1 MFSSI
6 RNRLLITL
14 ILTIIIVGVIS
25 LIKSYQD
32 ARYEV
37 QELFDAQLAQ
47 SARTIQAQVLHELSN
62 IDPDTFQKL
71 LESQAKIPP
80 LHEKNNQYD
89 EDNAENE
96 ITPYGHEYE
105 RKIAFQVWDKNKK
118 IIIHSVVSPL
128 TPLAAYSLKTL
139 QPGYTD
145 EILANTKWRVFTL
158 MEAKRHYVIQVGEQ
172 YEVRDELT
180 GKISRRLVMPSLIS
194 LPILALMIWIGIGR
208 GLAPLFKVTREVS
221 LRAPD
226 YLEPIVMGKIPTEI
240 RPLALALN
248 QLLSRLKEA
257 LEKERRFTDDAA
269 HELRTPL
276 AALKT
281 QAQVALKSTNAEELH
296 KALQQIVLSVD
307 RANHMVQQMLTLA
320 RYSHEQQSLSFTKI
334 SLYKVSEEVLAQQT
348 PKALEKNIELSLEG
362 PERAFIDGEQTILS
376 ILLNNLIDN
385 AIKYSPQG
393 SKIDVNIIQVNS
405 HIRWQIADEGP
416 GIKQELQHRVFDRFY
431 RITGNGTNGSGL
443 GLAIAQQCAGILKA
457 EIMIDNV
464 TEQSGTIISVQFN
477 NASPE

>member
-80 LHEKNNQYD
+80 LHKNNNYHD
-89 EDNAENE
+89 EENE

-105 RKIAFQVWDKNKK
+105 RKIAFQVWDKDKN

-128 TPLAAYSLKTL
+128 TPLAANSLKTM

-145 EILANTKWRVFTL
+145 EIITDTKWRVFTL
-158 MEAKRHYVIQVGEQ
+158 MELNRHYVIQVGEQ

-180 GKISRRLVMPSLIS
+180 NKISRRLVMPSLIS
-194 LPILALMIWIGIGR
+194 LPILAFMIWIGIGR

-226 YLEPIVMGKIPTEI
+226 FLEPIVIGHIPTEI
-240 RPLALALN
+240 RPLAQALN
-248 QLLSRLKEA
+248 ELLSRLKEA

-281 QAQVALKSTNAEELH
+281 QAQVALKSTNPEELH

-307 RANHMVQQMLTLA
+307 RASHLVQQMLTLA
-320 RYSHEQQSLSFTKI
+320 RYGHEQQSIPFTKI
-334 SLYKVSEEVLAQQT
+334 SLYKVSEEVLAQHT
-348 PKALEKNIELSLEG
+348 PKALEKNIELSLDGFESS
-362 PERAFIDGEQTILS
+362 FIYGEQTILS
-376 ILLNNLIDN
+376 ILFNNLVDN

-393 SKIDVNIIQVNS
+393 SKIDVNINQENN
-405 HIRWQIADEGP
+405 HIRWQITDEGS

-443 GLAIAQQCAGILKA
+443 GLAIAQQCASILKA
-457 EIMIDNV
+457 EISINNASD
-464 TEQSGTIISVQFN
+464 SGGTVVNVQFN
-477 NASPE
+477 NI